1 MSITP
6 KEILAFVK
14 RYPVGVVCGLVGVIM
29 LAGLYLRSDRAD
41 DLSDQSKQLEEQ
53 SKKILG
59 EIRNGA
65 NIAEQYAALS
75 AKTKD
80 LDSRLIRGSERALNQ
95 RYFYRIES
103 DTGVKEVNLQ
113 QTSSGAEPGK
123 GDKRLYCGIGY
134 SVIVTGDFR
143 QILDFVG
150 KIESGQYFY
159 RLISAT
165 VSRKAGDAAGA
176 APVITLSLNIE
187 LLGLP

>member
-143 QILDFVG
+143 Q
-150 KIESGQYFY
+150 
-159 RLISAT
+159 T
-165 VSRKAGDAAGA
+165 T
-176 APVITLSLNIE
+176 P
-187 LLGLP
+187 

>member
-1 MSITP
+1 MSITA
-6 KEILAFVK
+6 KDLTIFVK
-14 RYPVGVVCGLVGVIM
+14 RYPIGVVCGLASVIM
-29 LAGLYLRSDRAD
+29 LGGLYLRSDRAD
-41 DLSDQSKQLEEQ
+41 ELSAQSKDLEAQ

-65 NIAEQYAALS
+65 SIAEHYATLS

-80 LDSRLIRGSERALNQ
+80 LDSRLVRGSERALNQ

-113 QTSSGAEPGK
+113 QTSSGAEPKK
-123 GDKRLYCGIGY
+123 GDNRLYSGIAY
-134 SVIVTGDFR
+134 SVVETGDYR
-143 QILDFVG
+143 QILDFIG
-150 KIESGQYFY
+150 RLESGQYYY